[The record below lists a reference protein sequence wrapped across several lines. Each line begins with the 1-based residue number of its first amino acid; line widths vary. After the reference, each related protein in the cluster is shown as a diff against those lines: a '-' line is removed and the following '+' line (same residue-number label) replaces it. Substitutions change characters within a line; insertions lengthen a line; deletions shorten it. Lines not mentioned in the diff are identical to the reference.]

1 MHCAK
6 YRKYHKR
13 VHTNERPY
21 KCGTCELTFKRP
33 GTRANHELK
42 HLKIKPFQCTEC
54 KYGTITKQNLRK
66 HMAVKHPRPVLPV
79 LPVLPLYV
87 DVASSV
93 LSYPD
98 ADTELESEFE
108 PINVHLVEPLNSKA
122 AGIDTE
128 EIENGSN
135 EESIVRCVATRNYK
149 ETTNVLS
156 YPDADAIPSTSE
168 TSSKKRSIDEL
179 EPDSESINF
188 HLVEPLNSKVARIG
202 PKDIENYSNEESNV
216 LFEDAFQQDYDYD
229 QLLFS
234 FQDDSLIEK

>member
-1 MHCAK
+1 MYALCK
-6 YRKYHKR
+6 YRKYYKR

-79 LPVLPLYV
+79 LPLYV

-108 PINVHLVEPLNSKA
+108 PINVHLVEPLNSK
-122 AGIDTE
+122 
-128 EIENGSN
+128 
-135 EESIVRCVATRNYK
+135 
-149 ETTNVLS
+149 
-156 YPDADAIPSTSE
+156 
-168 TSSKKRSIDEL
+168 
-179 EPDSESINF
+179 
-188 HLVEPLNSKVARIG
+188 VARIG
-202 PKDIENYSNEESNV
+202 PKDIENYSNEESNI

-234 FQDDSLIEK
+234 FQDDSLNNK